1 MPEGV
6 RANSLV
12 LSACIAEVEPLRYTP
27 AGIPALNLRLD
38 HESEIAELGQ
48 IRQVKAT
55 IKAVAFGALAERLVK
70 QAIGSDW
77 KFNGFVANPRNRK
90 YTVFH
95 IQEFSPHL
103 I

>member
-1 MPEGV
+1 V

-12 LSACIAEVEPLRYTP
+12 LSACIAEVESLRYTP
-27 AGIPALNLRLD
+27 AGIPALNLRLE
-38 HESEIAELGQ
+38 HESEIAELEQ
-48 IRQVKAT
+48 PRQVKVS

-77 KFNGFVANPRNRK
+77 KFSGFVANPRNGK
-90 YTVFH
+90 LTVFH
-95 IQEFSPHL
+95 IQEFSPHS

>member
-1 MPEGV
+1 V
-6 RANSLV
+6 CANLLV
-12 LSACIAEVEPLRYTP
+12 LSACVVVVEPLRYTP
-27 AGIPALNLRLD
+27 AGIPALNLQLN
-38 HESEIAELGQ
+38 HESEIIELGQ

-55 IKAVAFGALAERLVK
+55 IKAVVFGALAERLVK
-70 QAIGSDW
+70 QAIGSNW
-77 KFNGFVANPRNRK
+77 KFSGFVSNTRNGK

>member
-1 MPEGV
+1 MC
-6 RANSLV
+6 ANLLV
-12 LSACIAEVEPLRYTP
+12 LSACIAAVEPLRYTP
-27 AGIPALNLRLD
+27 AGIPALNLQLN
-38 HESEIAELGQ
+38 HKSEIIELGQ

-55 IKAVAFGALAERLVK
+55 LKAVAFGTLAERLVK

-77 KFNGFVANPRNRK
+77 KFSGFVSSPRNGK
-90 YTVFH
+90 YTVFY